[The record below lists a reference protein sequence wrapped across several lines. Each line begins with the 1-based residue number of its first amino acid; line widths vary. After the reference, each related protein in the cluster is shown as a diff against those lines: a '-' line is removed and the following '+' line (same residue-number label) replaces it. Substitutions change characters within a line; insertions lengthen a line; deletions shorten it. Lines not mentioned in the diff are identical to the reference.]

1 MATMTLALTEQYP
14 EEMERREV
22 YDLDFAT
29 DLKEVLKQLAVN
41 ARDSTEREK
50 WKKQS
55 VLLALYSKKTENIN
69 EVITRYGLGKRMKHE
84 EKNIGRLVAEGGVG
98 LQTFC
103 RDVRNALGGHYYHDL
118 DIVNALPTIL
128 SQMCAKRGWL
138 CDHLNRYIESR
149 EEVISDVMDLLR
161 REGSVREEDLRS
173 VAKERVIAIYTG
185 GSADGLTP
193 FVRQMAEEA
202 FRIRGNILNAYGD
215 DLKWIPKNIVN
226 RAGKAVSWVY
236 QTEERKCLMA
246 IARALEARGRR
257 MDVFIHDGGLV
268 RKREGEAEFPK
279 AMLREIEEDVFR
291 ETGYR
296 VALAV
301 KPMTTSLE
309 RTGGTDNEYAE
320 RKRQFEETGW
330 KGGIYFKIRHPAVF
344 GCVLLDKDNEYAP
357 MTKSDLIQN
366 EEDNLLGDGEPFIK
380 RWLADPSKKEYLRV
394 DFAPKINLPDNVFN
408 LFKGFAN
415 VPMEGGDLSSFYEIL
430 NIIGNHDAGVV
441 EWLVKWFAHIVQKPS
456 QKTNVCIVVQGKQG
470 VGKDTFFDAVVGGVL
485 GKSHYFSTTSPENNV
500 FAKFNSAIENRIV
513 VKFEEANF
521 HTNNA
526 NKEKLK
532 GLITGDDIPIEHKGM
547 KTYTI
552 KNVVNVVMTTNNQV
566 PVVLEDEERRMVLLK
581 ASEERRNDREYFGQL
596 RQRMAQNLSAFHHYL
611 LNLDLTEFDPAKN
624 RPLTE
629 FYNDTR
635 QCFIPYHARWLQR
648 QIILNDGGG
657 SNFRWSAHTLY
668 TQMKENSPFSLTE
681 TTFGRDMRD
690 NYVDTGVIQKHRVGA
705 GNEYRVEDIPRLR
718 EFLEQKGWWV
728 DY

>member
-1 MATMTLALTEQYP
+1 MATATLALTEQYP

-215 DLKWIPKNIVN
+215 ELKWIPKTIVN

-330 KGGIYFKIRHPAVF
+330 KGAIYFKIRHPAVF
-344 GCVLLDKDNEYAP
+344 GSVLLDKDNEYAP
-357 MTKSDLIQN
+357 LVKSDLIQN

-394 DFAPKINLPDNVFN
+394 DFAPKVNLPDNVFN

-441 EWLVKWFAHIVQKPS
+441 EWLVKWCGHIIQKPS

-470 VGKDTFFDAVVGGVL
+470 VGKDTFFDAVVGGIL

-581 ASEERRNDREYFGQL
+581 ASEERRNDLQYFGQL
-596 RQRMAQNLSAFHHYL
+596 RQRMAENLSAFHPYL
-611 LNLDLTEFDPAKN
+611 LNLDLTGFDPREN

-657 SNFRWSAHTLY
+657 DSFRWSAHTLY
-668 TQMKENSPFSLTE
+668 TNMKENSPFALTE

>member
-1 MATMTLALTEQYP
+1 MATATLALTEQYP

-41 ARDSTEREK
+41 ARDATEREK

-55 VLLALYSKKTENIN
+55 VLLALYLKKTENIN
-69 EVITRYGLGKRMKHE
+69 EVITRYGLGKRVKHE

-202 FRIRGNILNAYGD
+202 FRVRGNILNAYGD
-215 DLKWIPKNIVN
+215 ELKWIPKNIVN
-226 RAGKAVSWVY
+226 RAGKAVAWVY

-301 KPMTTSLE
+301 KPMTTTLE

-330 KGGIYFKIRHPAVF
+330 KGAIYFKVRHPAVF
-344 GCVLLDKDNEYAP
+344 GSVLLEKDNEYAP
-357 MTKSDLIQN
+357 LVKSDLIQN

-394 DFAPKINLPDNVFN
+394 DFAPKVNLPENVFN

-415 VPMEGGDLSSFYEIL
+415 VPKEGGDLSSFYEIL

-441 EWLVKWFAHIVQKPS
+441 EWLVKWCAHIIQKPS

-470 VGKDTFFDAVVGGVL
+470 VGKDTFFDAVVGGIV

-552 KNVVNVVMTTNNQV
+552 RNVVNVVMTTNNQV

-581 ASEERRNDREYFGQL
+581 ASDERRNDREYFGQL
-596 RQRMAQNLSAFHHYL
+596 RQRMAENLSGFHHYL
-611 LNLDLTEFDPAKN
+611 LNLDLNGFDPAKN

-657 SNFRWSAHTLY
+657 TSFRWSAHTLY
-668 TQMKENSPFSLTE
+668 TNMKENSPFALTE

-690 NYVDTGVIQKHRVGA
+690 NYVDTGVIQKHRIGA
-705 GNEYRVEDIPRLR
+705 GNEYRVEDIARLR

>member
-1 MATMTLALTEQYP
+1 MATATLALTEQYP

-215 DLKWIPKNIVN
+215 ELKWIPKTIVN

-301 KPMTTSLE
+301 KPMTTTLE

-330 KGGIYFKIRHPAVF
+330 KGAIYFKIRHPAVF
-344 GCVLLDKDNEYAP
+344 GSVLLDKDNEYAP
-357 MTKSDLIQN
+357 LVKSDLIQN

-394 DFAPKINLPDNVFN
+394 DFAPKVNLPDNVFN

-441 EWLVKWFAHIVQKPS
+441 EWLVKWCGHIIQKPS

-470 VGKDTFFDAVVGGVL
+470 VGKDTFFDAVVGGIL

-581 ASEERRNDREYFGQL
+581 ASEERRNDLQYFGQL
-596 RQRMAQNLSAFHHYL
+596 RQRMAENLSAFHPYL
-611 LNLDLTEFDPAKN
+611 LNLDLTGFDPREN

-657 SNFRWSAHTLY
+657 DSFRWSAHTLY
-668 TQMKENSPFSLTE
+668 TNMKENSPFALTE